1 MSRQVTL
8 ELPDDILSRAERL
21 AALARR
27 DVREVLAE
35 AVRRGLREPLSP

>member
-8 ELPDDILSRAERL
+8 ELPDDVLSRAERL

-27 DVREVLAE
+27 DVREVLAG
-35 AVRRGLREPLSP
+35 AVAEGVTG